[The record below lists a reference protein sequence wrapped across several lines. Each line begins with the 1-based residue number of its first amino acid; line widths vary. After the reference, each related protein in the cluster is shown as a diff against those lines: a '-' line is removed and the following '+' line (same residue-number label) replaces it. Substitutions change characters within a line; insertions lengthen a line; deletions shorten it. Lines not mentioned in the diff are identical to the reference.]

1 MRVLQRIFVLGV
13 LSSLMTGC
21 AVPPKADSASGFPEV
36 SISASV
42 DRVRSEVINFS
53 INQSYEIQTETPT
66 TLTFG
71 RDDTMEKSIWY
82 INRNRHYREFIIV
95 PEGNR
100 TRLIVKPYTSQ
111 TCHGNWGECPPSRSG
126 WSLRTDFY
134 SLVTQELLAVK
145 AKSEAAR

>member
-1 MRVLQRIFVLGV
+1 MRVLRQIFVLGV

-66 TLTFG
+66 TLIFG
-71 RDDTMEKSIWY
+71 RDDTMETSIWY
-82 INRNRHYREFIIV
+82 INRFRHYREFIMV
-95 PEGNR
+95 PEGGR
-100 TRLIVKPYTSQ
+100 TRLIVKPYTSR
-111 TCHGNWGECPPSRSG
+111 TCDGNWGECPPSRSG
-126 WSLRTDFY
+126 WLLRTDFY